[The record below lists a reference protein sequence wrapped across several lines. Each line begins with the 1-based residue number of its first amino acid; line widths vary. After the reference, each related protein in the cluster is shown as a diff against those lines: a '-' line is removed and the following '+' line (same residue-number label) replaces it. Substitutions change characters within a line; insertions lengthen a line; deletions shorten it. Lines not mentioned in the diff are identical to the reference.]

1 MEIDH
6 IDSIVDVDEHG
17 NPRFI
22 CSVKPDYRDQ
32 WGRSMELKSIT
43 FHEGEEIY
51 WNPEKQQYEGIYAGV
66 YCCFK
71 PDMVGHDG
79 GIKITV
85 QIGDDYE
92 ESLHFYGD
100 GTLKIRGLVREQVPF
115 IPMGIQPLFWA
126 AVNKSHNGEE
136 MAKII
141 RNKFNIADAK
151 PFLQTEEFDISE
163 GLTGPNGEKIA
174 WEDI

>member
-1 MEIDH
+1 
-6 IDSIVDVDEHG
+6 
-17 NPRFI
+17 
-22 CSVKPDYRDQ
+22 
-32 WGRSMELKSIT
+32 MELKSIT

-51 WNPEKQQYEGIYAGV
+51 WNPEKQQYEGMYAGV

-100 GTLKIRGLVREQVPF
+100 GTLKIRGLIREHIPF

-126 AVNKSHNGEE
+126 AVNRSYKGDGI
-136 MAKII
+136 APKIRERYFMPDFI
-141 RNKFNIADAK
+141 QA
-151 PFLQTEEFDISE
+151 EGDISE
-163 GLTGPNGEKIA
+163 GLIGPDGQKVSWSDICGE
-174 WEDI
+174 